1 MPLYQ
6 VVWLRLNWKLSLSF
20 NTDAPGDKFKK
31 SFAKQTTTSS
41 GDTSA
46 TVNTATSSSASH
58 LTSFDNFD
66 TQLYNLQSRNTRLS
80 LKLSL
85 LESRTALIT
94 VNTTN
99 HERETDAIVVHDL
112 SDRMARLE
120 MSSDRQNK
128 INQTIVATLSPSDEE
143 DKEEAMTELVHQR
156 IKTKH
161 RIRQK
166 QRLNRPNECEEV
178 PS

>member
-1 MPLYQ
+1 MYTRTRTRTPKPPPKPPPK
-6 VVWLRLNWKLSLSF
+6 NAWKSLSF
-20 NTDAPGDKFKK
+20 NTDAPGAKFKT
-31 SFAKQTTTSS
+31 SFAKQTTTS

-85 LESRTALIT
+85 LESRTALLTID
-94 VNTTN
+94 TTN
-99 HERETDAIVVHDL
+99 HERETDAIVHDL
-112 SDRMARLE
+112 SDRIARLE

-128 INQTIVATLSPSDEE
+128 INQTMVATLSPSDEE
-143 DKEEAMTELVHQR
+143 DKEEAITELVQR
-156 IKTKH
+156 IKTK
-161 RIRQK
+161 K
-166 QRLNRPNECEEV
+166 PNKT
-178 PS
+178 SNIK

>member
-1 MPLYQ
+1 
-6 VVWLRLNWKLSLSF
+6 
-20 NTDAPGDKFKK
+20 
-31 SFAKQTTTSS
+31 
-41 GDTSA
+41 
-46 TVNTATSSSASH
+46 
-58 LTSFDNFD
+58 
-66 TQLYNLQSRNTRLS
+66 
-80 LKLSL
+80 
-85 LESRTALIT
+85 
-94 VNTTN
+94 
-99 HERETDAIVVHDL
+99 
-112 SDRMARLE
+112 MARLE